1 VVVVVRAR
9 LEGPQIHQT
18 ISLERVV
25 LAYLLL
31 SAGLL
36 FFMQAAAVALPA
48 MLLMPV
54 ATAGMA
60 VVVQAAVQAA
70 AVALVALVVAQ
81 TLVAAVAVQ
90 HTIGLLERV
99 GLEKLSFD
107 TQTASVRPHLQ
118 RVLLRSRL
126 RVVFVFIRGMA
137 VVVSQSREK
146 YGALR

>member
-1 VVVVVRAR
+1 VVVVVVRAR
-9 LEGPQIHQT
+9 LEGPPFHQT
-18 ISLERVV
+18 ISLGRVV

-36 FFMQAAAVALPA
+36 FFMQAAAVALLA

-54 ATAGMA
+54 PTAGMA
-60 VVVQAAVQAA
+60 VVVQAVM
-70 AVALVALVVAQ
+70 VLIVALVVAQ